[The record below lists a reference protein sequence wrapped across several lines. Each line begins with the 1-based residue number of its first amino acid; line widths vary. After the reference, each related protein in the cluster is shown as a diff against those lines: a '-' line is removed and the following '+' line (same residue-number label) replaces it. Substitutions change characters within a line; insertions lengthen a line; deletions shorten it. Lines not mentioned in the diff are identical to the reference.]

1 MSSSKPAVL
10 VVGGAGYIGAHTCK
24 NLATNGLLPVT
35 FDNFSTGHRD
45 FVRYGPLVEGDMF
58 NAGAIAAAC
67 NAWGVTAVI
76 HFAASAYVAE
86 SIADPA
92 KYYRNN
98 VTGTLNLLEG
108 MRQAGVRDIVFS
120 STCAV
125 YGQPETLP
133 IVESTPT
140 HPVNP
145 YGASKLMIERILS
158 DFGNAYGLRWIAL
171 RYFNAAGA
179 DPDGEIGEVRDPEPH
194 LIPRALMTLLGHIDD
209 FQVCG
214 SDYPT
219 DDGSAVRDYI
229 HVADL
234 AEAHRLALAGLGGDV
249 ANLAMNLGTG
259 KGFSVKQVLA
269 RIEAMTGRALPAVS
283 GPRRPG
289 DPAVLVAAPA
299 LAMERIGF
307 KASLSSLDQIIKT
320 AWAWHQK
327 AHPQR

>member
-1 MSSSKPAVL
+1 MSGSPPAVL

-24 NLATNGLLPVT
+24 NLSANGVLPVT
-35 FDNFSTGHRD
+35 FDNLSTGHRD
-45 FVRYGPLVEGDMF
+45 FVRFGPLVEGDMF
-58 NAGAIAAAC
+58 NAGAVAEAC
-67 NAWGVTAVI
+67 RAWGVTAVI

-98 VTGTLNLLEG
+98 VSGTLGLLEG
-108 MRQAGVRDIVFS
+108 MREAGVRDIIFS

-125 YGQPETLP
+125 YGQPETVP
-133 IVESTPT
+133 IKESTPP

-145 YGASKLMIERILS
+145 YGASKLMIERILA
-158 DFGNAYGLRWIAL
+158 DYGNAYGTRWISL

-179 DPDGEIGEVRDPEPH
+179 DLDGEIGEVRDPEPH

-209 FQVCG
+209 FQICG
-214 SDYPT
+214 LDYPT

-229 HVADL
+229 HVSDL
-234 AEAHRLALAGLGGDV
+234 AEAHRLALAGLAGNV

-259 KGFSVKQVLA
+259 KGFSVKQVLS
-269 RIEAMTGRALPAVS
+269 RIEAITGRALPAVS
-283 GPRRPG
+283 GPRRSG
-289 DPAVLVAAPA
+289 DPAVLIAEPG
-299 LAMERIGF
+299 LARERVGF
-307 KASLSSLDQIIKT
+307 KAVFSSIDQIIET

-327 AHPQR
+327 SHPQR